1 MQVHNYLNNVSHN
14 EIKYKQRKTK
24 INEKMNS
31 AFQRMLLKQTNK
43 EIKQAVSRLKQMTSK
58 NAKALLL
65 LV

>member
-14 EIKYKQRKTK
+14 EIKFKQRKAK